1 MTGQDEDQT
10 DEFDVAARWT
20 AESVGRLGPDHAIP
34 AACRGSGGP
43 GALAWLAQW
52 LLGGPGTALLDV
64 GGGVG
69 GPAAWAMEHHGA
81 RPVLAE
87 PMLGAVRAARHLF
100 DLPAVVAL
108 GERLPLA
115 DGSFPAAWSL
125 GVLDTTPDKA
135 GLLAEL
141 RRVLMPG
148 GRAGLVAYVAG
159 GPVPDAPEGNEF
171 PTGTELRALLDGAG
185 LAVVETVPVADLPD
199 DPPAWKRRDRRVQD
213 DIEARHG
220 DDERWKR
227 ARADEDK
234 VAELLADGRVT
245 AHAVRL
251 EATSRR

>member
-20 AESVGRLGPDHAIP
+20 AESVGRLGSDHAIP

-52 LLGGPGTALLDV
+52 LLAGSGTALLDV

-87 PMLGAVRAARHLF
+87 PMVGAVQSARHLF
-100 DLPAVVAL
+100 DLPSVVST
-108 GERLPLA
+108 GERLPLVG
-115 DGSFPAAWSL
+115 GSFPAAWSL

-141 RRVLMPG
+141 RRVLVPG
-148 GRAGLVAYVAG
+148 GRAGLVAYVAT
-159 GPVPDAPEGNEF
+159 GPVRDAPEGNEF
-171 PTGTELRALLDGAG
+171 PTEAELLGLLDGAG
-185 LAVVETVPVADLPD
+185 LTVVELVAVADLPD
-199 DPPAWKRRDRRVQD
+199 DPPEWKRRDQRVQD
-213 DIEARHG
+213 DIEAHHG

-234 VAELLADGRVT
+234 VAELLSDGRVT
-245 AHAVRL
+245 GQALRL
-251 EATSRR
+251 EAAPRS